1 MGEFLQWGGEKLPE
15 KGTGLLTI
23 FEPSEPPKP
32 ERKRVEGA
40 LIRCK
45 IGTVIEPAAS
55 ELDASLWD

>member
-1 MGEFLQWGGEKLPE
+1 MGREKLPE